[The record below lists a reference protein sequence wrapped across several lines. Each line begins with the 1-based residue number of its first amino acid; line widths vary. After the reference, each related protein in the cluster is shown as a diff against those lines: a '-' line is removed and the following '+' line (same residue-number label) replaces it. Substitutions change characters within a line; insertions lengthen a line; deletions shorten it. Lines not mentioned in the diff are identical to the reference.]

1 MQAESTRDLER
12 VRAVLQRDAITT
24 AYMLGDL
31 DPVYAPYCQWWIA
44 RAAGSGGSAGSGES
58 GGPSGDV
65 AVLQVYTGLSAPVV
79 LTHGT
84 AEGVAAIV
92 AAFRD
97 DLPGRAHVHLDPTHH
112 PVLEAHFHFERVRPM
127 MRMGLRSSELA
138 SDMPAPGSG
147 YEPITRLGHRD
158 TGDIVALSAFYPDSF
173 FEPHQLS
180 SGHYYGIRTSGAR
193 ELVSVAGLHILS
205 RTDGLAALGNI
216 VTHPE
221 HRGRG
226 LSTACT
232 AHLSR
237 ALRDEGIPLLVL
249 NVQHDNV
256 HARRIYEKLGFREH
270 ATYLEGF
277 LVRALASSGAAA

>member
-12 VRAVLQRDAITT
+12 VRSVLQRDAIAT

-31 DPVYAPYCQWWIA
+31 DPVYAPYCTWWVA
-44 RAAGSGGSAGSGES
+44 LDRAHGH
-58 GGPSGDV
+58 DV

-79 LTHGT
+79 LTHGST
-84 AEGVAAIV
+84 EGIAAIV
-92 AAFRD
+92 RDFRNE
-97 DLPGRAHVHLDPTHH
+97 LPGRAHVHLDPEHLA
-112 PVLEAHFHFERVRPM
+112 VLKSYFQFERLRPM
-127 MRMGLRSSELA
+127 MRMGLRAAELA
-138 SDMPAPGSG
+138 SEVPAPGPD
-147 YEPITRLGHRD
+147 YEPIARLGHRD

-180 SGHYYGIRTSGAR
+180 SGHYYGIRTTGTR

-232 AHLSR
+232 AHLSA
-237 ALRDEGIPLLVL
+237 ALRDEGVPLLVL
-249 NVQHDNV
+249 NVQHDNT

-277 LVRALASSGAAA
+277 LVRALESNGAAA